1 MAAFR
6 CAQILTKD
14 WQGHRARDRSPCQ
27 TPGERGGSS
36 QPHVAA
42 QMTLYLHYPQRE
54 AAERCKCQAGA
65 KPHVS
70 QKSMSAGTCALL
82 KKTLDFI
89 VFQTMLWPD
98 CYLQP
103 ESAW

>member
-1 MAAFR
+1 MTGVHVKLLVREEAAPS
-6 CAQILTKD
+6 LT
-14 WQGHRARDRSPCQ
+14 
-27 TPGERGGSS
+27 
-36 QPHVAA
+36 VAA

-82 KKTLDFI
+82 KKPLDFV